1 MNNSH
6 SWAVMRPALAI
17 LRGSVDGELQG
28 SEVRH
33 TWSLINS
40 ERNQQSQVPH
50 SVWGQD
56 AQPEMSPAGA
66 ATYENVP
73 GALSLSINV
82 IYFKALL
89 IINFKITQPCAM

>member
-33 TWSLINS
+33 T
-40 ERNQQSQVPH
+40 
-50 SVWGQD
+50 
-56 AQPEMSPAGA
+56 
-66 ATYENVP
+66 
-73 GALSLSINV
+73 
-82 IYFKALL
+82 
-89 IINFKITQPCAM
+89 